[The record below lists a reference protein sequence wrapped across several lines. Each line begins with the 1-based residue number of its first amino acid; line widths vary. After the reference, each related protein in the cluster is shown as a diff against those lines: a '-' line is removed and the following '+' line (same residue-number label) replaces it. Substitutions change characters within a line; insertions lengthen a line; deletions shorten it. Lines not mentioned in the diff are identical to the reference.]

1 MKNCLP
7 QSRLLSTKQLPL
19 LCSLQKISSHP
30 KEEQD
35 PQTAT
40 TQSYWANAIGFRIEI
55 SLFMREIFWSRSW
68 TGVKEPALVQGL
80 PPQQVL
86 GATAWS
92 CSSTLLPMLRPV
104 PYLLIS
110 GTAKGGRALCSVG
123 CLRWVGIS
131 SGPTMFLEVIFW
143 NILFR
148 QE

>member
-7 QSRLLSTKQLPL
+7 QSHLLSTKQLPL

-30 KEEQD
+30 KEERD

-55 SLFMREIFWSRSW
+55 SLLIREIFWSRSW
-68 TGVKEPALVQGL
+68 TGVKEPALVQGV
-80 PPQQVL
+80 PPQQGL
-86 GATAWS
+86 GPTAWS
-92 CSSTLLPMLRPV
+92 CSGTLLPKLRPV

-110 GTAKGGRALCSVG
+110 GTAKRGRAPCSVG